1 MHSYFSSC
9 LLSTRLALGHL
20 SSKKV
25 IGQGAILF
33 LLSALWTTPAQAKNV
48 ILFLGDGMGI
58 STVTAARIYAGQLK
72 GATGE
77 EYSLAFETFPN
88 LALIKTYNTNA
99 QVSDSAGTISAI
111 LTGEKTRIGVSGITS
126 NVARDDCAAALA
138 NTLPTIAELA
148 EDAGMATGVVSTAR
162 ITHATPAGA
171 YAHTPNRDWED
182 SASTP
187 DEAEALGCVDIAQQM
202 IQMPNGDGLDVIL
215 GGGRG
220 QFLPTNQND
229 PEYPKKSGK
238 RDDGRNLIEEWLAA
252 DPTRQYVWNGEGFA
266 ALASKQ
272 GKIAGQVMGLFE
284 PSHMQFD
291 TDRENDPGTEPSIAA
306 MTEFAV
312 SQLEAKAKAKSTG
325 YFLLVEAGRIDHA
338 HHISNAYRA
347 LEDTVALSDAVQWTI
362 DNVDL
367 AETLIIVTADH
378 SHTMT
383 ISGYPRRGNP
393 ILGVVETEPGKI
405 LPDATGNPYTTLSY
419 ANGPGYKKQQPD
431 LSDIDT
437 TAKDYQQLGTVPL
450 MIETHAGEDVA
461 AFAAGKRATQV
472 RGVMEQNKLF
482 HVMHS
487 ALFDK

>member
-1 MHSYFSSC
+1 MSTSRFSTLSRMGTLPSII
-9 LLSTRLALGHL
+9 LLST
-20 SSKKV
+20 
-25 IGQGAILF
+25 
-33 LLSALWTTPAQAKNV
+33 LWAAPVHAKNV

-58 STVTAARIYAGQLK
+58 STVTAARIYAGQQQ

-88 LALIKTYNTNA
+88 LALIKTYNTDS
-99 QVSDSAGTISAI
+99 QVADSAGTISAI
-111 LTGEKTRIGVSGITS
+111 LTGEKTRIGVTGITA
-126 NVARDDCAAALA
+126 NVERDDCAAALA
-138 NTLPTIAELA
+138 NTLPTLAEMA
-148 EDAGMATGVVSTAR
+148 EDAGLATGVVSTAR
-162 ITHATPAGA
+162 ITHATPAGM

-182 SASTP
+182 SASIP
-187 DEAEALGCVDIAQQM
+187 DEAKALGCKDIAQQM

-215 GGGRG
+215 GGGRA
-220 QFLPTNQND
+220 QFLPDRETD
-229 PEYPKKSGK
+229 PEYPQRTGR
-238 RDDGRNLIEEWLAA
+238 RDDGRNLIDEWLST
-252 DPTRQYVWNGEGFA
+252 DTTRQYVWNGSEFA

-272 GKIAGQVMGLFE
+272 GKISGQVMGLFE

-291 TDRENDPGTEPSIAA
+291 ADRAKDPGAEPSIAA

-312 SQLEAKAKAKSTG
+312 SQLAAKGTG
-325 YFLLVEAGRIDHA
+325 YLLLVEAGRIDHA

-347 LEDTVALSDAVQWTI
+347 LEDTVALADAVQWTI

-367 AETLIIVTADH
+367 EETLIIVTADH

-405 LPDATGNPYTTLSY
+405 LPDATGKPYTTLSY

-431 LSDIDT
+431 LTDIDT
-437 TAKDYQQLGTVPL
+437 TDKDYQQLGTVPL

-461 AFAAGKRATQV
+461 AFAAGKSATQV

-482 HVMHS
+482 NVMHS

>member
-1 MHSYFSSC
+1 MYSYFSDSRLGS
-9 LLSTRLALGHL
+9 LLVSLLTFLPAR
-20 SSKKV
+20 KV
-25 IGQGAILF
+25 IGQWPGLL
-33 LLSALWTTPAQAKNV
+33 LLSALWITPAHAKNV

-58 STVTAARIYAGQLK
+58 STVTAARIYAGQLQ
-72 GATGE
+72 GGTGE

-88 LALIKTYNTNA
+88 LALIKTYNTNS

-111 LTGEKTRIGVSGITS
+111 LTGEKTSIGVTGITS
-126 NVARDDCAAALA
+126 DVARDDCAAALV

-171 YAHTPNRDWED
+171 FAHTPNRDWED

-187 DEAEALGCVDIAQQM
+187 DEAEALGCVDIARQM

-220 QFLPTNQND
+220 QFLPTSEND

-238 RDDGRNLIEEWLAA
+238 RDDGRNLIEEWLSEDAS
-252 DPTRQYVWNGEGFA
+252 RQYIWNGEGFA
-266 ALASKQ
+266 ALVSKQ
-272 GKIAGQVMGLFE
+272 GKIPGQVMGLFE

-291 TDRENDPGTEPSIAA
+291 ADRAKDPGTEPSIAA

-312 SQLEAKAKAKSTG
+312 SQLEAKGTG

-347 LEDTVALSDAVQWTI
+347 LQDTVALSDAVQWTI

-367 AETLIIVTADH
+367 EETLIIVTADH

-393 ILGVVETEPGKI
+393 ILGVVETEPGKV
-405 LPDATGNPYTTLSY
+405 LPDATGKPYTTLSY

-431 LSDIDT
+431 LTDIDT
-437 TAKDYQQLGTVPL
+437 TDPDYQQLGTVPL
-450 MIETHAGEDVA
+450 IIETHAGEDVA
-461 AFAAGKRATQV
+461 AFAAGKSATQV

-482 HVMHS
+482 NVMHS